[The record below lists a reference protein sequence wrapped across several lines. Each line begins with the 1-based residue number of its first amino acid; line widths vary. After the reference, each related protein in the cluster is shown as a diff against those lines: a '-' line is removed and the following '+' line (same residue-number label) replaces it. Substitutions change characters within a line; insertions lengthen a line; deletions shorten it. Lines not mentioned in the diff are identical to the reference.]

1 MAPASAASA
10 ASGFDFEWSLTAE
23 PHMTR
28 RKAILAAHP
37 EVRALYGADPW
48 LKWQALAAVAVQL
61 GACYVARDMSWPSVL
76 LLAYALGGVVNHS
89 MTLCMHEISHNL
101 AFDTKSWA
109 ARLLGFS
116 NANRIV
122 GIVANLPLGIPS
134 SVSFR
139 RYHMEHHNYQG
150 EDGIDA
156 DIPTKVEGAVFR
168 SAPAKFV
175 WLLLQPAFYAIRP
188 LIVVRAGAVNASI
201 NGKAFSSHLDRSPSA
216 ALLAPSSPPQLP
228 KTPGVWELVNF
239 AAQLAFDAL
248 VFRLGGWRG
257 LAYLVLGTLLGM
269 GAHPMAGHF
278 VAEHYTFDKAPS
290 ALGGGAPQ
298 ETFSYYGPLNWLSF
312 NVGYH
317 NEHHDFP
324 FIPGSRLPKLRE
336 LAPEFYEAPVV
347 RHHSSWVAV
356 LLNYVLRG
364 NVGPLARVKRK
375 TLSEE
380 ALADF
385 RRESAGGNEACAT

>member
-1 MAPASAASA
+1 MAPSSAAAAPS
-10 ASGFDFEWSLTAE
+10 ASGFDFEWSHTAE
-23 PHMTR
+23 PHLSR

-37 EVRALYGADPW
+37 EVRALYGADDW
-48 LKWQALAAVAVQL
+48 LKWKALAAVAVQL
-61 GACYVARDMSWPSVL
+61 AACYVARDLSWPSAL

-101 AFDTKSWA
+101 AFATDSWA
-109 ARLLGFS
+109 ARAVGWA
-116 NANRIV
+116 NANRLV

-139 RYHMEHHNYQG
+139 RYHMEHHNFQG

-156 DIPTKVEGAVFR
+156 DIPTLAEGAIFR

-175 WLLLQPAFYAIRP
+175 WLLLQPAFYAVRP
-188 LIVVRAGAVNASI
+188 LVV
-201 NGKAFSSHLDRSPSA
+201 
-216 ALLAPSSPPQLP
+216 LP
-228 KTPGVWELVNF
+228 KTPGAWEFLNI

-248 VFRLGGWRG
+248 VFYVGGARG

-278 VAEHYTFDKAPS
+278 VAEHYTFDRAPS
-290 ALGGGAPQ
+290 RMGGGAPQ
-298 ETFSYYGPLNWLSF
+298 ETYSYYGPLNWLSF
-312 NVGYH
+312 NVGFH

-356 LLNYVLRG
+356 LLSYVWRAE
-364 NVGPLARVKRK
+364 VGPLARVKRK
-375 TLSEE
+375 TLSE
-380 ALADF
+380 ADLAEF
-385 RRESAGGNEACAT
+385 RRDSAGGTEACKT